1 MVTKLNV
8 LEFKSSEEKVYE
20 NGLTDKMISDRE
32 VALKES
38 CKLIKEQWKKKGW
51 TKLQK
56 NCVWGAINILTDN
69 S

>member
-38 CKLIKEQWKKKGW
+38 CKLRKLQKKGW

>member
-8 LEFKSSEEKVYE
+8 LEFKSSKEKVYE

-32 VALKES
+32 IDLKES

-56 NCVWGAINILTDN
+56 NCVWGAINSLTNN

>member
-8 LEFKSSEEKVYE
+8 IEFKPSEEKVYE

-32 VALKES
+32 VALKER